1 MWCASFTPWSNM
13 AIKKI
18 IGFLPADS
26 EASAVCVIEEI
37 HKEVYK

>member
-18 IGFLPADS
+18 TEFLPADS
-26 EASAVCVIEEI
+26 EALAVCVIEKI
-37 HKEVYK
+37 HREVYK